1 MRENIS
7 TIRTVVPILSIIL
20 LTAFCGFIIAKASIT
35 ASLLLAA
42 VIGIA
47 VVSFLNVE
55 VALYILIVS
64 MLLSPEFMIG
74 SLAGGSATASRGI
87 TIRFDD
93 VLLVVIGIGWF
104 FKTAINKELGLF
116 LKTPLNVPIAA
127 YISICLI
134 STMLGFMMGRVKI
147 ATGFFFVLKYFEY
160 YIVYFMVVNHLKERK
175 QIERFVAVMLIVC
188 GIVCLVAITQI
199 PAGGRVTA
207 PFEGATG
214 EPNTLGGYLVF
225 MLSIVL
231 GLLATPE
238 STGYKKSLAVL
249 AVLIVIS
256 LLATLSRSSWVAVIP
271 MLIALILFS
280 KKKMALVAILIAV
293 ILLAPFSLPKAV
305 KERALFTVTQRY
317 HKEQIEIAGIRIDT
331 STSDRLRSWKNVLT
345 TDFIRHP
352 LFGYGVTGY
361 RFLDAQFPKIIVE
374 TGMIGLFVFV
384 WLLIAIFKNG
394 LHVYRNTTEP
404 LFNGL
409 ALGFLAG
416 FVALLAHAVG
426 SNTFIIVRIMEPFWF
441 MTAVVIMIPSIA
453 TYEKKVPHMKA
464 GDQNNKING

>member
-1 MRENIS
+1 MRGNTS
-7 TIRTVVPILSIIL
+7 TIRTAVPILSIIL
-20 LTAFCGFIIAKASIT
+20 LAAFCGFIIAKASIT
-35 ASLLLAA
+35 ASLLLTA
-42 VIGIA
+42 VIGVA

-93 VLLVVIGIGWF
+93 VLLVVIGFGWF

-207 PFEGATG
+207 PFEGGTG

-231 GLLATPE
+231 GLLATSE

-256 LLATLSRSSWVAVIP
+256 LLATLSRSSWIAVIP

-280 KKKMALVAILIAV
+280 KKKLALVAILIAV

-305 KERALFTVTQRY
+305 KERVLFTVTQRY

-345 TDFIRHP
+345 NDFIRHP
-352 LFGYGVTGY
+352 LFGYGITGY
-361 RFLDAQFPKIIVE
+361 RFLDAQFPRVIVE
-374 TGMIGLFVFV
+374 TGMIGLSVFV
-384 WLLIAIFKNG
+384 WLLITIFKSG

-441 MTAVVIMIPSIA
+441 LTAVVIMIPSIA
-453 TYEKKVPHMKA
+453 TDERKVHHMKA
-464 GDQNNKING
+464 CDTNNKINN